1 MFRLLNRPWT
11 YLRSPSIRQ
20 LIIPA
25 GCVLYWSQRNSTQYR
40 LSNDSLKPLS
50 QGDTYEM
57 GLYLASQQESQRH
70 IEQKRCAYLQ
80 RSRNTISF
88 HTRKF
93 WYLFKD
99 HLIEPVFTLLRFIEI
114 FAIFAP
120 VLICY
125 PITYFGKHHRLDND
139 QASSVETSG
148 SLIWYGILRRALEL
162 AGPSFIKLGQWAG
175 SRTDMF
181 SRGLCHELSHLHSNA
196 KSHSLRYSKKKIC
209 QSLGNKFEF
218 DEIFDEFREKPLG
231 VGAIAQVYVGK
242 LSEKFI
248 KRMDDQ
254 ENDFSDCGTR
264 WCAVK
269 VIHPNCGKKI
279 NRDLKIMRF
288 FASAIDLLPGMEW
301 LSLPAEVEQFS
312 ILMRLQLDL
321 RIESLNLTRF
331 NKNFH
336 GSLQAKFPRGFPQF
350 SSRDVLFEEYIHGFP
365 MASFLEVKDRLNS
378 TELCKKV
385 SDPFIDAF
393 LQMLIMDDFIHA
405 DLHPGNVMIR
415 FLKTDRFGTKNI
427 SSEQETFQ
435 VVHRLR
441 RLARNDDP
449 ALVDELKA
457 TLRDYTPQICFIDA
471 GLVTEL
477 NKQNRAN
484 FIALFNALARFD
496 GYRAGEL
503 MIERSKTPETAIDK
517 ELFALKVEKLVS
529 KVKKRTFT
537 LGTVSIGDLLDQMLT
552 MVRNHHVR
560 MEGDFVSVVVAILLL
575 EGIGRQLDP
584 DLDLFSSSL
593 PILRE
598 FGSQRET
605 NSLLH
610 DASTL
615 SMLKIWIGLEIRQIM
630 TLSARHMKDLV
641 KADLLCPNY

>member
-11 YLRSPSIRQ
+11 FIRASSIRQ
-20 LIIPA
+20 LVIPTS
-25 GCVLYWSQRNSTQYR
+25 CVLYWYQRNGCQYK
-40 LSNDSLKPLS
+40 LSNESLKPLS
-50 QGDTYEM
+50 QGDTFEM
-57 GLYLASQQESQRH
+57 GLYLASQQEL
-70 IEQKRCAYLQ
+70 KRNLALKRSGHLQ
-80 RSRNTISF
+80 RSRNSLSL
-88 HTRKF
+88 HVRKLL
-93 WYLFKD
+93 YLVKD
-99 HLIEPVFTLLRFIEI
+99 HLIEPIFTLLRFIEI

-120 VLICY
+120 VLLCY
-125 PITYFGKHHRLDND
+125 PITYFGRHHRLHHE
-139 QASSVETSG
+139 QATSVETSG
-148 SLIWYGILRRALEL
+148 SLIWYGLLRRALEL

-181 SRGLCHELSHLHSNA
+181 SRGLCHELSHLHSDA

-209 QSLGNKFEF
+209 ESLGNKFKF
-218 DEIFDEFREKPLG
+218 DEIFDEFKEKPLG

-242 LSEKFI
+242 LSENFVKCTN
-248 KRMDDQ
+248 DQ
-254 ENDFSDCGTR
+254 ETTFGDCGTR

-269 VIHPNCGKKI
+269 VIHPNCEKTI

-288 FASAIDLLPGMEW
+288 FAAAIDLFPGMEW

-336 GSLQAKFPRGFPQF
+336 GSLQAKFPKGFPQF
-350 SSRDVLFEEYIHGFP
+350 SSRDVLFEEYIHGFS
-365 MASFLEVKDRLNS
+365 MESFLQVKDQLKD

-393 LQMLIMDDFIHA
+393 LQMLIIDDFIHA

-415 FLKTDRFGTKNI
+415 FLKTDRFGTKNV

-441 RLARNDDP
+441 RLSRSEDP
-449 ALVDELKA
+449 ALVEELKSV
-457 TLRDYTPQICFIDA
+457 LQEYTPQICFIDA

-477 NKQNRAN
+477 NKQNRVN

-496 GYRAGEL
+496 GYLAGEL

-517 ELFALKVEKLVS
+517 ELFALKVEKLVT

-552 MVRNHHVR
+552 MVRAHHVR

-584 DLDLFSSSL
+584 DLDLFARFVSL
-593 PILRE
+593 CLIYGFPEEQLL
-598 FGSQRET
+598 T
-605 NSLLH
+605 NSFI
-610 DASTL
+610 APYPS
-615 SMLKIWIGLEIRQIM
+615 
-630 TLSARHMKDLV
+630 
-641 KADLLCPNY
+641 